1 MRRIDVTQRRAR
13 LGVRQR
19 LARPASTCV
28 EVARALVG
36 LHSSDPASVLLAAW
50 ARTDDLV
57 PQDVE
62 RALYEER
69 SLARVLGMRR
79 TLFVVPVDLVATI
92 HAACTRALAARERA
106 RLVRWLEQAGIA
118 EDGGRWLQPVEQA
131 TLDALEARGQATAVE
146 LSQEVPELREQLSF
160 GEGTRWE
167 GRVGVSTRVLF
178 LLATDGRVVRARPRG
193 SWTSTQYRW
202 APLRSWLDV
211 DVDAPPTDAARAQL
225 ACRWLA
231 TFGPGTFD
239 DLKWWTGWT
248 VAQTRRA
255 LAEVDPV
262 EVDLGGATGM
272 VLRDD
277 VAPADAPGPWAALLP
292 ALDPTVMGWVQRDWY
307 LGTHR
312 AALFDRNGN
321 AGPTVWWEGRVVG
334 GWAQRDDGEIAL
346 RLLEDVGSDA
356 VAAIG
361 TAAARLADWLGDV
374 RVVPRFRTPL
384 ERDLCLGR
392 S

>member
-1 MRRIDVTQRRAR
+1 
-13 LGVRQR
+13 
-19 LARPASTCV
+19 
-28 EVARALVG
+28 
-36 LHSSDPASVLLAAW
+36 
-50 ARTDDLV
+50 
-57 PQDVE
+57 
-62 RALYEER
+62 
-69 SLARVLGMRR
+69 
-79 TLFVVPVDLVATI
+79 
-92 HAACTRALAARERA
+92 
-106 RLVRWLEQAGIA
+106 
-118 EDGGRWLQPVEQA
+118 
-131 TLDALEARGQATAVE
+131 
-146 LSQEVPELREQLSF
+146 
-160 GEGTRWE
+160 
-167 GRVGVSTRVLF
+167 
-178 LLATDGRVVRARPRG
+178 TDGRVVRARPRG

-292 ALDPTVMGWVQRDWY
+292 ALDPTVMGWAQRDWY

-361 TAAARLADWLGDV
+361 TAAARLADWLGAV

>member
-13 LGVRQR
+13 LGVRQH

-160 GEGTRWE
+160 G
-167 GRVGVSTRVLF
+167 
-178 LLATDGRVVRARPRG
+178 
-193 SWTSTQYRW
+193 
-202 APLRSWLDV
+202 
-211 DVDAPPTDAARAQL
+211 
-225 ACRWLA
+225 
-231 TFGPGTFD
+231 
-239 DLKWWTGWT
+239 
-248 VAQTRRA
+248 
-255 LAEVDPV
+255 
-262 EVDLGGATGM
+262 
-272 VLRDD
+272 
-277 VAPADAPGPWAALLP
+277 
-292 ALDPTVMGWVQRDWY
+292 
-307 LGTHR
+307 
-312 AALFDRNGN
+312 
-321 AGPTVWWEGRVVG
+321 
-334 GWAQRDDGEIAL
+334 
-346 RLLEDVGSDA
+346 
-356 VAAIG
+356 
-361 TAAARLADWLGDV
+361 
-374 RVVPRFRTPL
+374 
-384 ERDLCLGR
+384 
-392 S
+392 